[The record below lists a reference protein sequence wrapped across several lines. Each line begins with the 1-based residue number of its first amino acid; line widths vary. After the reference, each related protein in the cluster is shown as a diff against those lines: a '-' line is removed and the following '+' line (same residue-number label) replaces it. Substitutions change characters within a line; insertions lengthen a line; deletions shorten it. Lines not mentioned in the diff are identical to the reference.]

1 MRTLFN
7 PADRD
12 AILQRL
18 DSLTPRHAPQW
29 GGMNA
34 PQMIR
39 HVSTGLRL
47 GLEEK
52 APRHA
57 SGLTAHAPFNWLVIH
72 VIPWPKGVKTAPEL
86 LAEKPGEWDADIQN
100 LRTLIT
106 EFSRQEH
113 RPSWPENIIFGR
125 ISGKSWGALMHRHLD
140 HHLTQFGV

>member
-1 MRTLFN
+1 MKTLFN
-7 PADRD
+7 TYDRQD
-12 AILQRL
+12 LLQRL
-18 DSLTPRHAPQW
+18 DSLTPQQAPQW

-52 APRHA
+52 APRPA

-86 LAEKPGEWDADIQN
+86 LAEKPGEWDADIEN
-100 LRTLIT
+100 LRALIT
-106 EFSRQEH
+106 EFGRQEQ
-113 RPSWPENIIFGR
+113 RPSWPENILFGR
-125 ISGKSWGALMHRHLD
+125 ISGKSWGALMFRHLD
-140 HHLTQFGV
+140 HHFTQFGV